1 MIGAVLDGRYHL
13 VRLLGEGGMGTVYEA
28 VHVGTGRRVAVKVIA
43 RSELRSDDEVVT
55 RFQREAKAAG
65 HIETRHIVEVID
77 AGRDGELGLPFI
89 AMEFLVGYDL
99 GKLLASAGPLPPD
112 LALCIVGQACIG
124 LQKAHA
130 ENIVHRD
137 IKPAN
142 LFLAHQ
148 PDGIVVKLLDFG
160 IAKVPRELLPTLDA
174 ELTLTGRLMGSPRFM
189 SPEQAQGLKTLD
201 HRTDIWSL
209 GAVLY
214 EALAGVAPFA
224 NCETFGQLVV
234 AICSHPPPPLQQMA
248 PWVPLGFARIAERAL
263 RIDPADRYPTAAAML
278 KDIHLLLPGGVDIH
292 QGDVAAVAGELTA
305 EGPSLS
311 PRIKVE
317 EQTARSPG
325 GPGLISSEGGRK
337 SPVTIAAVSSDPT
350 LPSAG
355 TDPPPAASGGLPIA
369 RWPSRTRVAVLL
381 IGVVGSIAIL
391 FSVLRWRRDD
401 ASVDTTATIS
411 TSSAPPLATNAAA
424 TNNAPEEA
432 RHMTAPDAGSVPAV
446 LTVEPHH
453 AEAPR
458 VRRSVTAAAPA
469 GSTSSTPAPEPAGA
483 APAASARSPR
493 PSRFST
499 LDKNFE

>member
-28 VHVGTGRRVAVKVIA
+28 VHGGTGRRVAVKVIA
-43 RSELRSDDEVVT
+43 RAELRSDDEVVT

-77 AGRDGELGLPFI
+77 AGRDGRLGLPFI

-112 LALCIVGQACIG
+112 LALCIVGQACVG
-124 LQKAHA
+124 LEKAHA

-142 LFLAHQ
+142 LFLARQ
-148 PDGIVVKLLDFG
+148 PDGIIVKLLDFG

-174 ELTLTGRLMGSPRFM
+174 GLTLTGRLMGSPRFM

-214 EALAGVAPFA
+214 EALAGIAPFA
-224 NCETFGQLVV
+224 DCETFGQLIV
-234 AICSHPPPPLQQMA
+234 AICSHPPPPLQKMA

-263 RIDPADRYPTAAAML
+263 QIDPGERYPTAAAML
-278 KDIHLLLPGGVDIH
+278 EDILLLLPGGVEIH
-292 QGDVAAVAGELTA
+292 EEDVAAVAGELKV
-305 EGPSLS
+305 EGPSLES
-311 PRIKVE
+311 PRGKVE
-317 EQTARSPG
+317 DQTARSPG
-325 GPGLISSEGGRK
+325 AAALTSSEGGRK
-337 SPVTIAAVSSDPT
+337 TPVTIAGVSSDPT

-355 TDPPPAASGGLPIA
+355 TDPPPAASGGAPRT
-369 RWPSRTRVAVLL
+369 RWLSRTRVATLL
-381 IGVVGSIAIL
+381 VGAVVSIAII
-391 FSVLRWRRDD
+391 FVLRWRREE
-401 ASVDTTATIS
+401 ARVDSAAATS
-411 TSSAPPLATNAAA
+411 TGIAPPSATGAAA
-424 TNNAPEEA
+424 TNVPPAAQSMMALDAGLLPAALSVE
-432 RHMTAPDAGSVPAV
+432 HHPDAG
-446 LTVEPHH
+446 
-453 AEAPR
+453 PR
-458 VRRSVTAAAPA
+458 LRRSITAATDA
-469 GSTSSTPAPEPAGA
+469 GSTISTPVSVIAEP
-483 APAASARSPR
+483 PSAASARSPR

>member
-28 VHVGTGRRVAVKVIA
+28 VHGGTGRRVAVKVIA

-77 AGRDGELGLPFI
+77 AGRDVKLGLPFI

-112 LALCIVGQACIG
+112 LALCIVGQACMG
-124 LQKAHA
+124 LEKAHA

-174 ELTLTGRLMGSPRFM
+174 GLTLTGRLMGSPRFM

-224 NCETFGQLVV
+224 DCETFGQLVV
-234 AICSHPPPPLQQMA
+234 AICSRPPPPLQQMA

-263 RIDPADRYPTAAAML
+263 RINPGERYPTATAML
-278 KDIHLLLPGGVDIH
+278 EDIHLLLPGGVEIH

-305 EGPSLS
+305 QGPSLES
-311 PRIKVE
+311 PRGKIE

-325 GPGLISSEGGRK
+325 ANFTSSEPGRK

-355 TDPPPAASGGLPIA
+355 TDPPPAASGGGPRA
-369 RWPSRTRVAVLL
+369 HWVSRTRVAVFLA
-381 IGVVGSIAIL
+381 GAVVSIAIL
-391 FSVLRWRRDD
+391 SVLRGGREE
-401 ASVDTTATIS
+401 AKVDTNGAIS
-411 TSSAPPLATNAAA
+411 TDSAPPPPAIAAT
-424 TNNAPEEA
+424 TNNAPAEA
-432 RHMTAPDAGSVPAV
+432 KHVTAVDAGSLPAV
-446 LTVEPHH
+446 LTLEPHRV
-453 AEAPR
+453 EGPR
-458 VRRSVTAAAPA
+458 VRRSVAPSTSA
-469 GSTSSTPAPEPAGA
+469 GSAISTPVPEPTGPAS
-483 APAASARSPR
+483 AASARSPR